1 MALLQPKLSL
11 KVAQRQI
18 LTPGLMQMVSVLA
31 LNKLELK
38 EMINAEITENPILEE
53 IEESVPLLD
62 EVAAEE
68 IQHDRATEM
77 REAEAEPEKRTDP
90 FEEIDFGSYF
100 QEYLD
105 PGYRTSNNFE
115 ITEAPSLEN
124 YLSSPGTL
132 TDHIF
137 WQLGSLN
144 LLPAVRDAAE
154 YIIGN
159 LNEDGYLTATDEEL
173 LEGYLREQL
182 APQAHPAGQSPIA
195 GLPPAMLERARAHL
209 ASGLA
214 VVRQLDPVG
223 IGTRDLRECLL
234 AQVEAHRREFGLIFE
249 KEAFQK
255 QDQAR
260 RDVQEEAAHGLSPAA
275 IFARHGMA
283 GRAPAENGHAAADHG
298 VDAAAD
304 AAADGTAADDTLN
317 LAAAAEPGF
326 VASSHP
332 NGHTAAPAWLNG
344 AAGSPR
350 ATLPA
355 AALPGT
361 THPGTTLS
369 GTALPGAA
377 FAEAAASAAAGDA
390 AGSDAFPAVDSAA
403 VSAGPQASASSQG
416 PNQIPSQASN
426 QPSPID
432 PRVDLF
438 DTATRIIDKHLAL
451 LQKRDPR
458 ELGKA
463 VGRPLEAVQQAIDF
477 IRTLDPRPGQ
487 RFNRSDARLIEPDV
501 AFVKRGDEY
510 VVVMNEEDLPNL
522 RLNQGYRRMLT
533 QDGAEKEVKDYVK
546 ERYRSALQLMR
557 NIEQRKNTILRTCEA
572 IVRRQQDFL
581 EKGVEALRP
590 MMIKEVAEEI
600 GVHPST
606 VSRAVSNKYVH
617 TSQGVY
623 ELRFFFSEGVNGPE
637 GGGTPLMLLKRK
649 VKKLI
654 EDEDPRKPLT
664 DDQIAAMLQGQ
675 GIDVTRRTV
684 AKYREDLRIPSTH
697 QRRVRG

>member
-53 IEESVPLLD
+53 IDENVPILD
-62 EVAAEE
+62 DVVRQELE
-68 IQHDRATEM
+68 HDRS
-77 REAEAEPEKRTDP
+77 AELKAADAEPEKKTDP

-100 QEYLD
+100 QDYLD
-105 PGYRTSNNFE
+105 PGFRTPNSFE

-144 LLPAVRDAAE
+144 LLPAIRDAAE
-154 YIIGN
+154 FIIGN

-173 LEGYLREQL
+173 LEGYLQEQL
-182 APQAHPAGQSPIA
+182 APNAKLHDRTAVSD
-195 GLPPAMLERARAHL
+195 LPPAMLERAQAHL

-223 IGTRDLRECLL
+223 IATRDLRECLL
-234 AQVEAHRREFGLIFE
+234 VQVEAHRKEFSLMC
-249 KEAFQK
+249 QR
-255 QDQAR
+255 QAQHR
-260 RDVQEEAAHGLSPAA
+260 R
-275 IFARHGMA
+275 R
-283 GRAPAENGHAAADHG
+283 
-298 VDAAAD
+298 
-304 AAADGTAADDTLN
+304 GT
-317 LAAAAEPGF
+317 
-326 VASSHP
+326 
-332 NGHTAAPAWLNG
+332 
-344 AAGSPR
+344 
-350 ATLPA
+350 
-355 AALPGT
+355 
-361 THPGTTLS
+361 
-369 GTALPGAA
+369 
-377 FAEAAASAAAGDA
+377 AEAAEQNGLGASTTYEAERPGNGVAAGREPDLTDGLELAAEAETDLGVAEPAAGIETGGIETGGIGAGNGHSPDGFSKPAAVPVAAA
-390 AGSDAFPAVDSAA
+390 PV
-403 VSAGPQASASSQG
+403 
-416 PNQIPSQASN
+416 
-426 QPSPID
+426 D
-432 PRVDLF
+432 PRIDLF
-438 DTATRIIDKHLAL
+438 DNATRIIDKHLQL

-458 ELGKA
+458 ELSRA
-463 VGRPLEAVQQAIDF
+463 IGRPLETVQQAIDF

-533 QDGAEKEVKDYVK
+533 QDGAEKDVKDYVK

-581 EKGVEALRP
+581 ESGVEALRP

-654 EDEDPRKPLT
+654 EEEDPSKPLT
-664 DDQIAAMLQGQ
+664 DDHIAAMLQSQ